1 MIFSKQDTIQT
12 DLGGQLDQEYTL
24 RRYYLMGE
32 TSNFEPDDST
42 LVVGGDYATVVCCE
56 TQEQVDEILGK
67 ITLDDYRT
75 LVDEYEIDCIPVL
88 EINGVFIIMIEVDHF
103 NDDLNEHINERAV
116 LFGAEMDDVSML
128 DCFPFID
135 FWQEGVFPV
144 FTDNV
149 PIFTDINENY
159 QNSVYDE
166 EGNIFSE
173 DEDSEEKAE
182 LLEMTVD
189 AVLRIYEY
197 NDDPRGERMMRI
209 LQMLKPALENLD

>member
-1 MIFSKQDTIQT
+1 MIFSKQDTIKT
-12 DLGGQLDQEYTL
+12 DLGGRLDQEYTL

-32 TSNFEPDDST
+32 TSNYELDGDT
-42 LVVGGDYATVVCCE
+42 TVVVGGDYATVVCCQ

-75 LVDEYEIDCIPVL
+75 LVNEYEVDCIPVL
-88 EINGVFIIMIEVDHF
+88 EINGVFIIIMEVDHF
-103 NDDLNEHINERAV
+103 DDELNEFIDERAI
-116 LFGAEMDDVSML
+116 LFGASMDDVSML

-144 FTDNV
+144 FVDNI

-166 EGNIFSE
+166 DGNIFSD
-173 DEDSEEKAE
+173 DEDKAE

-197 NDDPRGERMMRI
+197 NDDPRGERMMHI